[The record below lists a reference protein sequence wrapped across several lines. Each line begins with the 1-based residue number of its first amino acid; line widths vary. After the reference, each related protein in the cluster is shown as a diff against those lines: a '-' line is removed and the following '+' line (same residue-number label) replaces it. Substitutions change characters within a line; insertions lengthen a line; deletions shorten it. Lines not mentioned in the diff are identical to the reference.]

1 MQKAV
6 GEHHVADH
14 YHFHVHRAQH
24 IVHSATVLP
33 VLLVL
38 LFPNAASLVDVDP
51 LKNCR
56 LAGTFWVDA

>member
-1 MQKAV
+1 
-6 GEHHVADH
+6 
-14 YHFHVHRAQH
+14 
-24 IVHSATVLP
+24 VLP